1 MNGVSD
7 ITFLRP
13 LSTQDIHI
21 CCIVIAGK
29 KEKREGGKERRKRR
43 KEGMKYVAV
52 RMDIVV
58 FYGKQYYFNA
68 QCAIVPVIST
78 EGISYQMKT
87 S

>member
-7 ITFLRP
+7 ITFQRP

-21 CCIVIAGK
+21 CRIFIAGK

-52 RMDIVV
+52 RMTLSCSMVSNTISMHT
-58 FYGKQYYFNA
+58 A
-68 QCAIVPVIST
+68 Q
-78 EGISYQMKT
+78 
-87 S
+87 